1 MADTAAIET
10 ILHELEHNEGIDH
23 AILVS
28 RNGAYIAGNA
38 PQGVLVETF
47 AAMFAVLLG
56 SAENSAS
63 DLKESIDSIV
73 VNLESSKLLIVHAGP
88 KALMVLQMPKAAD
101 SSGTKLTVGKYIPR
115 IEENL

>member
-10 ILHELEHNEGIDH
+10 ILQELERNEGFED

-28 RNGAYIAGNA
+28 KNGTYIAGKA
-38 PQGVLVETF
+38 PQGVLVETY

-63 DLKESIDSIV
+63 DLKEPLDNIV
-73 VNLESSKLLIVHAGP
+73 VNLESEKLVIVHAGP
-88 KALMVLQMPKAAD
+88 KALMVLRMPKATD
-101 SSGTKLTVGKYIPR
+101 SQGINRIMEKYLGR